1 MNPKFTQDSV
11 VGGCMR
17 VVGVRLGG
25 LGVLS
30 RLALIVGL
38 LAAPGEAAA
47 EDVQA
52 ALAGVGE
59 DLATAEKRIGEIGA
73 NLTSRRGLIGQFEAI
88 VRYEDALFRYL
99 MGDFDGA
106 AKEFFTLI
114 ESGALGDDVR
124 HADSQW
130 LFAECLFEL
139 GSYTL
144 AEEGYSV
151 ILRSGDRHPHFAS
164 SVRRLLELYGITG
177 DAKAFYNLYN
187 AYIVSNKVSATDEV
201 KYTLA
206 KSFRRQGA
214 ALYVQANNLRWQGQ
228 VYGAEAMRDQ
238 AEQAFARAKSQLT
251 QVGAGGNFYA
261 RSRYSIGV
269 ILLQQGELSAA
280 YKRAEGQ
287 DASVAELRAS
297 AFSAA
302 IDEFK
307 VVAAVPQTSPEDIE
321 VVDLANLAIAR
332 LCDELGRHDEALV
345 TYALITNVSR
355 YFPDAL
361 YERVW
366 TAIKIEDY
374 DSALASAEIFL
385 LAFPEHR
392 YTAQL
397 KVIQGS
403 LHMKEKQ
410 YKQALVSY
418 ERVVAEY
425 TPLYDRVSKIADDN
439 LSANDWFSRLAA
451 APDPAAYFND
461 ELPLYAVEML
471 VSDPGMAKALRI
483 YREAERQRADIAAS
497 ETLIAEIEAALAAG
511 AGGAAQQS
519 EQELTSVSLSL
530 QRAQGELLAAE
541 ESLLQEVGDSAL
553 REQVGAIT
561 SRREQL
567 RAELTVARAGGELSA
582 NPALSAEYVKLRAE
596 LKGLRGG
603 VSDPIA
609 QGQLA
614 EIDKHWATLGGL
626 DKKVADLQGRL
637 GGVQS
642 GELATIQRRLDQE
655 KAAVATSKVA
665 VDATLI
671 EAGALAGQVTQEG
684 FRELEDQFSLSI
696 LKADR
701 GIVDV
706 YWVEKVRVTDEL
718 KAVKTDRSAMV
729 ANLEAQFNVIRQGLP
744 PEPTPTAVEGT
755 ED

>member
-11 VGGCMR
+11 DGGCMR
-17 VVGVRLGG
+17 VVGVRSGG

-38 LAAPGEAAA
+38 LAAPGVAAA
-47 EDVQA
+47 EDVQS

-59 DLATAEKRIGEIGA
+59 DLAAADKRLGEIGA
-73 NLTSRRGLIGQFEAI
+73 NLTNRRGLIGQFEAI
-88 VRYEDALFRYL
+88 VRYEDAVYRYL

-114 ESGALGDDVR
+114 ESGALGDDIR

-130 LFAECLFEL
+130 YFAECLFEL

-151 ILRSGDRHPHFAS
+151 IVRSGDRHAHFAS

-261 RSRYSIGV
+261 RARYSIGV

-287 DASVAELRAS
+287 DASVAELRAA

-332 LCDELGRHDEALV
+332 LYDELGRHDEALA
-345 TYALITNVSR
+345 TYALIKRASK

-361 YERVW
+361 YEMVW

-374 DSALASAEIFL
+374 EAALDSAEIFL

-410 YKQALVSY
+410 YKQALTSY

-425 TPLYDRVSKIADDN
+425 SPLYDRVSKIADDS

-471 VSDPGMAKALRI
+471 VTDPGMAKALRI

-497 ETLIAEIEAALAAG
+497 EALITEIEAALAAG
-511 AGGAAQQS
+511 AGGAAQAS
-519 EQELTSVSLSL
+519 EQELIGVSLSL

-541 ESLLQEVGDSAL
+541 EALLQEVGDSAL
-553 REQVGAIT
+553 REQVGALT
-561 SRREQL
+561 LRREQA
-567 RAELTVARAGGELSA
+567 RSSLTTSGGELSA
-582 NPALSAEYVKLRAE
+582 NPALTAEYVKLRAE

-626 DKKVADLQGRL
+626 DKKVAELQGRL

-655 KAAVATSKVA
+655 KSAVATSKVA
-665 VDATLI
+665 VDAALV

-684 FRELEDQFSLSI
+684 FRELEDQFALSI

-729 ANLEAQFNVIRQGLP
+729 ANLEAQFSVIRQGLP